1 MQRVQKIFFRS
12 ILIFLALA
20 LSLVLLVQL
29 PYIQRLF
36 ILKATNHFSQEYGAE
51 VDIESVSLKPLSGKF
66 SFNSIQCSSFLIDAS
81 CSSVEINGWD
91 LVRHAGQIQSADFN
105 NLKWEFVNSIS
116 GEAESVSLSSICTDG
131 IAHTIKSAQIA
142 NLTTTSGGF
151 GPEEINISSLITSVD
166 FKGDI
171 TLKIDTLIADSLNAR
186 GTFVLDKAFDIEAD
200 FLLDAYPDKYLREFG
215 FSEKLGHVIGQI
227 QFKDS
232 IITALN
238 TTSSAGHEIVK
249 GEFNLKTNSWE
260 IEGSTI
266 IEGSEV
272 YLDAEGDLQSAAGS
286 ADIEGYGEI
295 YFDAL
300 QKDSG
305 YYTLINSERLSIE
318 GIQITSIEAS
328 VDVDKTLENCKIHL
342 SSNELSINTE
352 FKISSIRSNR
362 PLISGSALIQD
373 PHFISN
379 ATDYQIETG
388 GKTSA
393 SWDFNNGKQEVEFRT
408 NHVKYGRFT
417 LTKIDID
424 GDIINMN
431 GLASC
436 EKVMINHDG
445 RNAIIASLVKTYAS
459 NNDELEI
466 QAYWKSSKG
475 VDGAALIEG
484 GIEDEMDLAFSM
496 ITKPIT
502 EDQTNRWVGI
512 PIETKAIE
520 VQGKIKGTLQNPLVE
535 IRTHSEN
542 LSALGQNINDCT
554 LNIIHE
560 NGKNRVSGEL
570 IGLGKLNSGRVSVI
584 GELDLNK
591 LNLNTS
597 LYEFPLSYI
606 NPLLEKS
613 TVSLGGNLN
622 GGFRVSG
629 GFKNPQIKGDGI
641 IDSCTVQVGYMG
653 TKYTVSGGFHV
664 EPDAIELNG
673 LEVDDGNG
681 GNGILVGTALHNS
694 FKDWNLDVALSAEN
708 EPIEVMDIPYSPT
721 RYFYGKGSA
730 IGDINVFGYDGNIV
744 IEANITTSKGTEF
757 VLPVDVVESNKWS
770 SFVEI
775 KNEEQVEEVE
785 KRETNLDLD
794 LNIEVNPESNARI
807 VFNSDLGDEI
817 FGRCKGHL
825 HVDLHDLERL
835 EMVGNLEIVEGEYA
849 FNLKNIISKN
859 FTAVPG
865 GTIRWFG
872 DPYNAHIELST
883 IYETRASLR
892 PVLPEITDGS
902 KYDINLGLN
911 LKGDLMRPDILFDID
926 VPEATAQHQASLSSV
941 LANEEELN
949 RQAVSLLVINSFLPS
964 TWHAT
969 AVGTTGIQES
979 SSELITSQISHWLSG
994 ISDDVNVGIDYD
1006 SPVNDGDDTAIA
1018 LALSTQ
1024 LFNDRLHIEGE
1035 VGTQNLYTGTTDDL
1049 QIQDLKIK
1057 YDIVEDGTLQLTGY
1071 TTQRASVPGLEGES
1085 VQGVGFLIN
1094 RDFDSIW
1101 DLFKRKQE
1109 KE

>member
-1 MQRVQKIFFRS
+1 M
-12 ILIFLALA
+12 
-20 LSLVLLVQL
+20 LLVRL
-29 PYIQRLF
+29 PYIQRQI
-36 ILKATNHFSQEYGAE
+36 ILKATNSFSQEYGVE

-66 SFNSIQCSSFLIDAS
+66 SFNTIQISSFLVDAS

-91 LVRHAGQIQSADFN
+91 LLRNAGQIQSTDFN
-105 NLKWEFVNSIS
+105 NLKWEFVNSVS
-116 GEAESVSLSSICTDG
+116 GEAERVSLNSISANG
-131 IAHTIKSAQIA
+131 FKHTVKSAQIA

-151 GPEEINISSLITSVD
+151 GAMKINISSLVTSID
-166 FKGDI
+166 IKENI
-171 TLKIDTLIADSLNAR
+171 TLKIDTLIADSL
-186 GTFVLDKAFDIEAD
+186 KAKGMLVFDDSFNIEAD
-200 FLLDAYPDKYLREFG
+200 ILLNAYPDMYLREFG
-215 FSEKLGHVIGQI
+215 INEKLGHVKGQI

-232 IITALN
+232 IITAIK
-238 TTSSAGHEIVK
+238 TTSSAGHEIIR
-249 GEFNLKTNSWE
+249 GGFNLNTNTWE

-272 YLDAEGDLQSAAGS
+272 DLDAEGDLQSSSGS
-286 ADIEGYGEI
+286 ADIEGYGKI

-300 QKDSG
+300 KKDSG

-328 VDVDKTLENCKIHL
+328 VDVDKTLENCIIHL

-352 FKISSIRSNR
+352 FEISSIRSIK
-362 PLISGSALIQD
+362 PIVSGSALIND

-379 ATDYQIETG
+379 VTGYEVETG
-388 GKTSA
+388 DETCA
-393 SWDFNNGKQEVEFRT
+393 RWDFKNGKQEVEFLT
-408 NHVKYGRFT
+408 NHIKYGRFT
-417 LTKIDID
+417 LTNIDID
-424 GDIINMN
+424 GDIGNMN

-436 EKVMINHDG
+436 EKVLINHDG
-445 RNAIIASLVKTYAS
+445 RNAIIASSIKTYTS
-459 NNDELEI
+459 NNDELKI
-466 QAYWKSSKG
+466 QASWKSSNG
-475 VDGAALIEG
+475 VDGASLIEG
-484 GIEDEMDLAFSM
+484 SIEDEMDLAFSM

-502 EDQTNRWVGI
+502 EDQTNIWVGI
-512 PIETKAIE
+512 PIETEAIE
-520 VQGKIKGTLQNPLVE
+520 IHGKIKGTLQKPIVE
-535 IRTHSEN
+535 IKTHSEN

-570 IGLGKLNSGRVSVI
+570 IGLGKLNSGRISVI

-591 LNLNTS
+591 LNLNAS
-597 LYEFPLSYI
+597 IFEFPLSYI
-606 NPLLEKS
+606 NPLLENS
-613 TVSLGGNLN
+613 TVSLDGNLN
-622 GGFRVSG
+622 GAFILSG
-629 GFKNPQIKGDGI
+629 GLKNPQIKGAGL
-641 IDSCTVQVGYMG
+641 IDSCTVHVGYMG
-653 TKYTVSGGFHV
+653 TKHTVSGGFHV
-664 EPDAIELNG
+664 EPGAIELNR

-681 GNGILVGTALHNS
+681 GKGILVGTAYHNT
-694 FKDWNLDVALSAEN
+694 FKDWNLDVSLSAEN

-744 IEANITTSKGTEF
+744 IEANIKTSEGTEF
-757 VLPVDVVESNKWS
+757 VLPMDVVKSNKWS

-775 KNEEQVEEVE
+775 KNEEQVEDVE

-794 LNIEVNPESNARI
+794 LNVEVNPESNARI
-807 VFNSDLGDEI
+807 VFNSELGDEI
-817 FGRCKGHL
+817 TGRCKGHL

-835 EMVGNLEIVEGEYA
+835 EMIGDLEIVEGEYA

-872 DPYNAHIELST
+872 SPYNAHIELST

-892 PVLPEITDGS
+892 PLLPEITDGS

-911 LKGDLMRPDILFDID
+911 LKGDLMRPDILFDIE

-941 LANEEELN
+941 LDNEEELN

-969 AVGTTGIQES
+969 SVGTTGIQES

-1006 SPVNDGDDTAIA
+1006 SPVNDGDDTAIV

-1035 VGTQNLYTGTTDDL
+1035 VGTQNLYSGTTDDL

-1101 DLFKRKQE
+1101 DLFKRKQ
-1109 KE
+1109 KKD